1 MNTQQLVERLQRVAS
16 GGGGWVLW
24 LMIALSVLSIAIMA
38 ERLFFFAARRDDID
52 RLTDE
57 LIKKLRAE
65 DLSGAKALLKASKSI
80 EAAVM
85 LPSLDWAQHGP
96 DAFREVVD
104 AEMTKQKRALERGT
118 TFLGT
123 IGNNGPFI
131 GLVGTVLGVIQA
143 FQQLGN
149 QSKEAM
155 GNVMVGIAEAL
166 IATGVGLFVAIPAVV
181 AFNIVN
187 RSIGNVESN
196 VAVMSKYVVAHLT
209 SRRLPERRGHEAE
222 KANGSEPRLPAAT
235 PSTRLVSSPT

>member
-1 MNTQQLVERLQRVAS
+1 MKTQELVERLQRIAS

-24 LMIALSVLSIAIMA
+24 LMLALSVISIAIMA
-38 ERLFFFAARRDDID
+38 ERVIFFASRREDID
-52 RLTDE
+52 GLTKSLIE
-57 LIKKLRAE
+57 LLRSGKKDAAKKLLDESR
-65 DLSGAKALLKASKSI
+65 SI

-85 LPSLDWAQHGP
+85 RPCLDWTTNGP

-104 AEMTKQKRALERGT
+104 AEMTKHKKQLERGT

-123 IGNNGPFI
+123 LGNNGPFI

-149 QSKEAM
+149 QSEKAM

-181 AFNIVN
+181 AFNIVGKW
-187 RSIGNVESN
+187 IGNVESN
-196 VAVMSKYVVAHLT
+196 VNIMAKYVTALLIT
-209 SRRLPERRGHEAE
+209 TPDA
-222 KANGSEPRLPAAT
+222 APNGIAKIPAPRASESNLGAAA
-235 PSTRLVSSPT
+235 S

>member
-24 LMIALSVLSIAIMA
+24 LMLALSVLSIAIML
-38 ERLFFFAARRDDID
+38 ERIIFFASRRDDID
-52 RLTDE
+52 ALTKS
-57 LIKKLRAE
+57 LIEMLKVGDKKAAKKLL
-65 DLSGAKALLKASKSI
+65 DDSKSI

-85 LPSLDWAQHGP
+85 RPCLDWTQNGP
-96 DAFREVVD
+96 EAFREVVD
-104 AEMTKQKRALERGT
+104 AEMTKQKKQLERGT

-123 IGNNGPFI
+123 LGNNGPFI

-149 QSKEAM
+149 QSEKAM

-187 RSIGNVESN
+187 RSIGNVEQN
-196 VAVMSKYVVAHLT
+196 VTIMSKYVIALLSGKPDT
-209 SRRLPERRGHEAE
+209 SGEE
-222 KANGSEPRLPAAT
+222 KPAKPLPAART
-235 PSTRLVSSPT
+235 SEPALGVS

>member
-1 MNTQQLVERLQRVAS
+1 MNTQQLIERLQRVAS

-24 LMIALSVLSIAIMA
+24 IMILLSVVSVAIMA
-38 ERLFFFAARRDDID
+38 ERIIFFATRRDDID
-52 RLTDE
+52 ALTNK
-57 LIKKLRAE
+57 LIKLLRAN
-65 DLSGAKALLKASKSI
+65 DHKGAQELLRKSKSV

-85 LPSLDWAQHGP
+85 LPCLDWTDSGP

-104 AEMTKQKRALERGT
+104 AEMTKQKKGLERGT

-123 IGNNGPFI
+123 VGNNAPFI

-149 QSKEAM
+149 NNKDAM

-166 IATGVGLFVAIPAVV
+166 IATGVGLVVAIPAVV

-187 RSIGNVESN
+187 KWIGGVESN
-196 VAVMSKYVVAHLT
+196 VSVMSKYVAAQLLADKA
-209 SRRLPERRGHEAE
+209 SASPLARGAMPVIANGRESSPVLA
-222 KANGSEPRLPAAT
+222 ANGS
-235 PSTRLVSSPT
+235 

>member
-1 MNTQQLVERLQRVAS
+1 MNTQQLVERLQRFAS

-24 LMIALSVLSIAIMA
+24 LMIGLSVVSIAIMF
-38 ERLFFFAARRDDID
+38 ERLFYFASKRDDVDGLTEKLVALLRNND
-52 RLTDE
+52 R
-57 LIKKLRAE
+57 A
-65 DLSGAKALLKASKSI
+65 GAKQLLSKSKSI

-85 LPSLDWAQHGP
+85 LPCLEWTQHGP

-143 FQQLGN
+143 FQQLGS

-187 RSIGNVESN
+187 KSISGVESN
-196 VAVMSKYVVAHLT
+196 VNIMAKYVVAQLT
-209 SRRLPERRGHEAE
+209 SKEHAVSH
-222 KANGSEPRLPAAT
+222 AASNGIESTKKPRESTTSLAAS
-235 PSTRLVSSPT
+235 PS

>member
-1 MNTQQLVERLQRVAS
+1 
-16 GGGGWVLW
+16 
-24 LMIALSVLSIAIMA
+24 MIALSIMSVAIMA
-38 ERLFFFAARRDDID
+38 ERAIFFASRRDDVD
-52 RLTDE
+52 GLTDK
-57 LIKKLRAE
+57 LVKLLRAD
-65 DLSGAKALLKASKSI
+65 DLAGAKALLSASKSI
-80 EAAVM
+80 EAQVM
-85 LPSLDWAQHGP
+85 LPCLDWASRGP
-96 DAFREVVD
+96 EAFREVVD
-104 AEMTKQKRALERGT
+104 AELTKKKRSLERGT

-181 AFNIVN
+181 AFNIVS

-196 VAVMSKYVVAHLT
+196 VAVMSKYVLAHLA
-209 SRRLPERRGHEAE
+209 SKDLPAPRVA
-222 KANGSEPRLPAAT
+222 KANGSEPMIPVPT
-235 PSTRLVSSPT
+235 PSTRLASSPS

>member
-1 MNTQQLVERLQRVAS
+1 VNTQQLVDRLQRVAS

-24 LMIALSVLSIAIMA
+24 LMLSLSVISIAIMA
-38 ERLFFFAARRDDID
+38 ERLIFFATKRDDID
-52 RLTDE
+52 VLTKRL
-57 LIKKLRAE
+57 I
-65 DLSGAKALLKASKSI
+65 ALLREEKRKEAENLLAASKSI
-80 EAAVM
+80 EAAI
-85 LPSLDWAQHGP
+85 LKPCLEWTEHGP

-104 AEMTKQKRALERGT
+104 AELTKARRDLERGT

-149 QSKEAM
+149 QSKDAM

-181 AFNIVN
+181 AFNVVN
-187 RSIGNVESN
+187 RSITNVESN
-196 VAVMSKYVVAHLT
+196 VNVMAKYVIALLSSGKAT
-209 SRRLPERRGHEAE
+209 KDE
-222 KANGSEPRLPAAT
+222 KLKTLRSSEPSMKAA
-235 PSTRLVSSPT
+235 SVS

>member
-1 MNTQQLVERLQRVAS
+1 MNTQQLIERLQRVAS

-24 LMIALSVLSIAIMA
+24 VMIALSIVSIAIMA
-38 ERLFFFAARRDDID
+38 ERLIFFASHRDDTD
-52 RLTDE
+52 KLTDK
-57 LIKKLRAE
+57 LIKLLGADDHE
-65 DLSGAKALLKASKSI
+65 GAKKLLKGSRSI
-80 EAAVM
+80 EAAVL
-85 LPSLDWAQHGP
+85 LPAIEWTDRGP

-104 AEMTKQKRALERGT
+104 AEMTKQKRVLERGT

-149 QSKEAM
+149 KSQDAM

-166 IATGVGLFVAIPAVV
+166 IATGVGLVVAIPAVV

-187 RSIGNVESN
+187 KAISNVEQN
-196 VAVMSKYVVAHLT
+196 VNVMTKYVAAQLMGGPPAH
-209 SRRLPERRGHEAE
+209 RRAVVSTPV
-222 KANGSEPRLPAAT
+222 PAAADA
-235 PSTRLVSSPT
+235 RESSPALST

>member
-1 MNTQQLVERLQRVAS
+1 MNTQQLVERLQRIAS

-24 LMIALSVLSIAIMA
+24 LMIGLSVISVGIML
-38 ERLFFFAARRDDID
+38 ERLLFFVSRRDDVD
-52 RLTDE
+52 GLTDK
-57 LIKKLRAE
+57 LIALLRKK
-65 DLSGAKALLKASKSI
+65 DLTGAKELLSRSKSV
-80 EAAVM
+80 EAAVI
-85 LPSLDWAQHGP
+85 LPCIEWTQHGA

-104 AEMTKQKRALERGT
+104 AEMTKQKRSLERGS

-143 FQQLGN
+143 FQQLGS

-187 RSIGNVESN
+187 KSISNVESN
-196 VAVMSKYVVAHLT
+196 VNIMAKYVVAQLSSKSGDNTPSTT
-209 SRRLPERRGHEAE
+209 SV
-222 KANGSEPRLPAAT
+222 NGSESAIKAA
-235 PSTRLVSSPT
+235 PSTPQIATLPS

>member
-1 MNTQQLVERLQRVAS
+1 MNTQQLVERLQRIAS

-24 LMIALSVLSIAIMA
+24 LMIALSVMSIAIMA
-38 ERLFFFAARRDDID
+38 ERVIFFASRRDDVD
-52 RLTDE
+52 RLTDK
-57 LIKKLRAE
+57 LIGLLRAD
-65 DLSGAKALLKASKSI
+65 DLAGAKALLSSSKSI

-85 LPSLDWAQHGP
+85 LPCLEWTKHGP

-196 VAVMSKYVVAHLT
+196 VSVMAKYVVAQLT
-209 SRRLPERRGHEAE
+209 SKGTPPPQPT
-222 KANGSEPRLPAAT
+222 KADGAGEVVPPPR
-235 PSTRLVSSPT
+235 PSTRLLSSPS

>member
-38 ERLFFFAARRDDID
+38 ERLIFFATKRDDID
-52 RLTDE
+52 ALT
-57 LIKKLRAE
+57 KKLI
-65 DLSGAKALLKASKSI
+65 ALLREDKREEAEALLARSKSV
-80 EAAVM
+80 EAAVIKPC
-85 LPSLDWAQHGP
+85 LAWAEHGP

-104 AEMTKQKRALERGT
+104 AELTKARRDLERGT

-149 QSKEAM
+149 QSKDAM

-181 AFNIVN
+181 AFNVVS
-187 RSIGNVESN
+187 RSITNVESN
-196 VAVMSKYVVAHLT
+196 VNVMAKYVIALLSSGKT
-209 SRRLPERRGHEAE
+209 APQE
-222 KANGSEPRLPAAT
+222 KPTTVRTSEPRLEAA
-235 PSTRLVSSPT
+235 SVS

>member
-1 MNTQQLVERLQRVAS
+1 MNTQQLVERLARFAS

-24 LMIALSVLSIAIMA
+24 LMIALSVVSIAIMF
-38 ERLFFFAARRDDID
+38 ERLLYFVTKRDDVD
-52 RLTDE
+52 ALTRE
-57 LIKKLRAE
+57 LVARLRAG
-65 DLSGAKALLKASKSI
+65 DLAGATELLKKSKSI

-85 LPSLDWAQHGP
+85 RPCIEWTEHGP
-96 DAFREVVD
+96 EAFSQVVD

-143 FQQLGN
+143 FQELGSQN
-149 QSKEAM
+149 KDAM

-181 AFNIVN
+181 AFNVVSK
-187 RSIGNVESN
+187 SITNVESN
-196 VAVMSKYVVAHLT
+196 VNIMAKYVVAQLT
-209 SRRLPERRGHEAE
+209 SKTRLD
-222 KANGSEPRLPAAT
+222 GSTTHAASSGALAAPAAAKNT
-235 PSTRLVSSPT
+235 ELAASPS

>member
-1 MNTQQLVERLQRVAS
+1 MNTAQLVERLQRIAS
-16 GGGGWVLW
+16 GGGGWILW
-24 LMIALSVLSIAIMA
+24 IMLSLSVLSIAVML
-38 ERLFFFAARRDDID
+38 ERVIFFATRRDDID
-52 RLTDE
+52 QLTSRLIA
-57 LIKKLRAE
+57 LLRAKDKE
-65 DLSGAKALLKASKSI
+65 GATALLAKSKSV

-85 LPSLDWAQHGP
+85 RPCIEWTDQGP

-104 AEMTKQKRALERGT
+104 AELTKQKKLLERGT

-149 QSKEAM
+149 QNKEAM

-181 AFNIVN
+181 AFNVIN
-187 RSIGNVESN
+187 RSIGNVEAN
-196 VAVMSKYVVAHLT
+196 VNIMAKYVLAVLESTNLPGAEQKPRRESET
-209 SRRLPERRGHEAE
+209 EERLP
-222 KANGSEPRLPAAT
+222 PAPASS
-235 PSTRLVSSPT
+235 STALA

>member
-1 MNTQQLVERLQRVAS
+1 MNTQQLVERLQRFAS

-24 LMIALSVLSIAIMA
+24 LMIGLSVLSIAIMF
-38 ERLFFFAARRDDID
+38 ERLIFFVSKRDDVDALTDKLVALLRNGDREAAR
-52 RLTDE
+52 
-57 LIKKLRAE
+57 KL
-65 DLSGAKALLKASKSI
+65 LSNSKSI

-85 LPSLDWAQHGP
+85 LPCLAWTEHGP

-104 AEMTKQKRALERGT
+104 AEMTKQKRVLERGT

-143 FQQLGN
+143 FQQLGSQN
-149 QSKEAM
+149 KEAM

-187 RSIGNVESN
+187 KSITNVESN
-196 VAVMSKYVVAHLT
+196 VNIMTKYVVAELT
-209 SRRLPERRGHEAE
+209 SKEHKAAHAGTTAE
-222 KANGSEPRLPAAT
+222 SRVKPRESASKLAAS
-235 PSTRLVSSPT
+235 PS

>member
-1 MNTQQLVERLQRVAS
+1 MNTQQLVERLQRFAS

-24 LMIALSVLSIAIMA
+24 LMIGLSVVSIAIMF
-38 ERLFFFAARRDDID
+38 ERLIYFVTKRDNVDALTDKLVGLLRNDDIV
-52 RLTDE
+52 
-57 LIKKLRAE
+57 
-65 DLSGAKALLKASKSI
+65 GARELLKKSKSI

-85 LPSLDWAQHGP
+85 LPAIDWAEHGP

-104 AEMTKQKRALERGT
+104 AEMTKQKRSLERGT
-118 TFLGT
+118 TYLGT

-143 FQQLGN
+143 FQQLGSQN
-149 QSKEAM
+149 KEAM

-187 RSIGNVESN
+187 KSITDIESN
-196 VAVMSKYVVAHLT
+196 VNIMMKYVVAQLT
-209 SRRLPERRGHEAE
+209 SKSNTDGPSA
-222 KANGSEPRLPAAT
+222 KATTPKVEPVAKSA
-235 PSTRLVSSPT
+235 SAKLVSSPS

>member
-1 MNTQQLVERLQRVAS
+1 MNTQQLVERLQRIAS

-24 LMIALSVLSIAIMA
+24 LMISLSVLSIGIML
-38 ERLFFFAARRDDID
+38 ERVLYFTTRRDNVDA
-52 RLTDE
+52 LTE
-57 LIKKLRAE
+57 KLIALLRAN
-65 DLSGAKALLKASKSI
+65 DHTGAKALLQASKSI
-80 EAAVM
+80 EAAVV
-85 LPSLDWAQHGP
+85 LPCLDWTDRGAE
-96 DAFREVVD
+96 AFREVVD
-104 AEMTKQKRALERGT
+104 AEMTKQKRSLERGT

-149 QSKEAM
+149 QSKESM

-187 RSIGNVESN
+187 KSISNVESN
-196 VAVMSKYVVAHLT
+196 VAIMTKYVVAQLLSKT
-209 SRRLPERRGHEAE
+209 ASSSSSPMTTV
-222 KANGSEPRLPAAT
+222 NGSESRLAT
-235 PSTRLVSSPT
+235 PSSQLIASPS

>member
-24 LMIALSVLSIAIMA
+24 LMLALSVLSIAIML
-38 ERLFFFAARRDDID
+38 ERIIFFASRRDDID
-52 RLTDE
+52 ALTKS
-57 LIKKLRAE
+57 LIEMLKVGDKKAAKKLLE
-65 DLSGAKALLKASKSI
+65 DSKSI

-85 LPSLDWAQHGP
+85 RPCLDWTQNGP

-104 AEMTKQKRALERGT
+104 AEMTKQKKLLERGT

-123 IGNNGPFI
+123 LGNNGPFI

-149 QSKEAM
+149 QSEKAM

-187 RSIGNVESN
+187 RSIGNVEQN
-196 VAVMSKYVVAHLT
+196 VTIMSKYVIALLSGKPDAAPNSVKT
-209 SRRLPERRGHEAE
+209 I
-222 KANGSEPRLPAAT
+222 PAA
-235 PSTRLVSSPT
+235 PSSKPIRETAVS

>member
-1 MNTQQLVERLQRVAS
+1 MNTQQLVERLQRFAS

-24 LMIALSVLSIAIMA
+24 LMIALSVVSIAIMF
-38 ERLFFFAARRDDID
+38 ERLIYFTTKRDDVD
-52 RLTDE
+52 SLT
-57 LIKKLRAE
+57 LKLVSLLRGG
-65 DLSGAKALLKASKSI
+65 DLAGATELLKKSKSI

-85 LPSLDWAQHGP
+85 LPCIEWTEHGP
-96 DAFREVVD
+96 DAFSQVVD

-143 FQQLGN
+143 FQELGSQN
-149 QSKEAM
+149 KEAM

-181 AFNIVN
+181 AFNVVHK
-187 RSIGNVESN
+187 SITHVESN
-196 VAVMSKYVVAHLT
+196 VNIMAKYVVAQLT
-209 SRRLPERRGHEAE
+209 SKTKSDGPATNAANSDTHV
-222 KANGSEPRLPAAT
+222 KAAANT
-235 PSTRLVSSPT
+235 SKLAASPS